1 MKDRRKGTL
10 TERTGRA
17 VGFRVGG
24 NIAIVFLGLG
34 LGVILARI
42 LPPHE
47 FGVFTVGLG
56 IVTVADII
64 SSAGMFQALVQRKEL
79 SREDEA
85 TGLVMQ
91 LSFALTAGLVLVLL
105 GPFLARFFKM
115 PGLGPLVQLQS
126 LVLLIKAIVLIP
138 NTRLMRALAFDRLA
152 FIEVIARFVGGVLA
166 ILLGL
171 RGEGAMALTGGAL
184 ATAGVQASL
193 SWAFAPGSVSLRFS
207 RESAKSLLGFG
218 TGIVFIRVFN
228 DLARRVDVFIIGRR
242 LGAEVVGFYNRSY
255 QLVTIPLFQFTNAVN
270 QVLFPAMA
278 RVQDDDERF
287 RRGFLGS
294 VALSTMV
301 SFPMLTMLW
310 TCGDVLI
317 PFLYGPKWSGAVPLL
332 TLLSFV
338 GYLRIISNPNGLVT
352 QARARVGAEAWR
364 QAGFTGMIGIFVFL
378 GTFWG
383 ITGAVIGVGLAT
395 GFYLLFMTRLA
406 LGIAGIPMSDWLRA
420 LRSTIVGTIVMSV
433 AIIAAKNSLVGY
445 VAPFPLLVILSLV
458 GSLAYLV
465 AIRILLS
472 AGEKEI
478 VANVGKALP
487 VQLRWLPRLLLG
499 VEHKPVEP
507 VKPME
512 PPVAADGKEL
522 PADS

>member
-1 MKDRRKGTL
+1 MSNRSRKGL

-17 VGFRVGG
+17 VGFRIGG
-24 NIAIVFLGLG
+24 NIALVFLGLG

-64 SSAGMFQALVQRKEL
+64 SSAGMFQALVQRKDL
-79 SREDEA
+79 RPEDET
-85 TGLVMQ
+85 TGLVLQ
-91 LSFALTAGLVLVLL
+91 LSFALSAGLVLVLL
-105 GPFLARFFKM
+105 GPLFARFFKM
-115 PGLGPLVQLQS
+115 PELGPLVQLQS
-126 LVLLIKAIVLIP
+126 LVLIIKALVLVP
-138 NTRLMRALAFDRLA
+138 NTRLMRGLAFDRLA
-152 FIEVIARFVGGVLA
+152 FIEIMARLVGGVLA

-171 RGEGAMALTGGAL
+171 QGKGAMALTGGAL
-184 ATAGVQASL
+184 ATAAVQASL
-193 SWAFAPGSVSLRFS
+193 SWAFASGSVPLRFS
-207 RESAKSLLGFG
+207 REAARSLLGFG
-218 TGIVFIRVFN
+218 TGIVFIRIFN
-228 DLARRVDVFIIGRR
+228 DLARRVDVFIVGRR

-278 RVQDDDERF
+278 RVQNDDDRF

-294 VALSTMV
+294 VALSTLV
-301 SFPMLTMLW
+301 SFPMLTLLW

-317 PFLYGPKWSGAVPLL
+317 PFLYGPRWSGAVPLL

-364 QAGFTGMIGIFVFL
+364 QVAFTVMIGLFVFL
-378 GTFWG
+378 GTIWG
-383 ITGAVIGVGLAT
+383 ITGAVVGVGVAT
-395 GFYLLFMTRLA
+395 GLYLLFMTRLA
-406 LGIAGIPMSDWLRA
+406 LSIAGIPIVDWLRA
-420 LRSTIVGTIVMSV
+420 LKTTVGGTVVMSV
-433 AIIAAKNSLVGY
+433 AIVVTKNSLVGSMTSF
-445 VAPFPLLVILSLV
+445 VLLAILGLV
-458 GSLAYLV
+458 GMGAYLL

-472 AGEKEI
+472 REEKEI
-478 VANVGKALP
+478 VLRVAASLP
-487 VQLRWLPRLLLG
+487 ARLSWLPRLVLG
-499 VEHKPVEP
+499 VERKPVEP
-507 VKPME
+507 V
-512 PPVAADGKEL
+512 